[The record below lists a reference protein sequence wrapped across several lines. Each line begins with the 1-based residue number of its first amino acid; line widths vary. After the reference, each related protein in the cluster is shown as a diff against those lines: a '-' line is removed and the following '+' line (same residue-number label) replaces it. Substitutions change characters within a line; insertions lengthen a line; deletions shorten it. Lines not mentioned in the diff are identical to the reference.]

1 MKHSKLGI
9 TSCVIAVATF
19 LMMALLIG
27 ASYFIG
33 NVTADHQQIGAVW
46 IVTDVSALFLPIPVH
61 FIGLILGV
69 VGLFLRN
76 RRKLFPIIGTIL
88 NLILGIGSVWP
99 WLYLMWHMLGR
110 VQ

>member
-27 ASYFIG
+27 ASYFIS
-33 NVTADHQQIGAVW
+33 NATADHQQIGAVW
-46 IVTDVSALFLPIPVH
+46 IVTDVSTLFLPIPVH

-69 VGLFLRN
+69 VALFLQN
-76 RRKLFPIIGTIL
+76 RRKLFPIIGALL

-99 WLYLMWHMLGR
+99 WLYLISHIL
-110 VQ
+110 